1 MPVYSFTILV
11 SSTAHESKQCLFIVV
26 FIFRQ
31 DTLAAKLSISLLRHS
46 DIVPCDKAFYEAG
59 VAAKVSDSF
68 HVLKLFYYKKV
79 LTHFVSFFLKNL
91 LVHRYGVT

>member
-1 MPVYSFTILV
+1 MNVFNAHLFHYQFTILYLSV
-11 SSTAHESKQCLFIVV
+11 ARLMNHNFVCLLLLLF
-26 FIFRQ
+26 FRQ

-68 HVLKLFYYKKV
+68 HVLKLFYYKN
-79 LTHFVSFFLKNL
+79 SCFLRCS
-91 LVHRYGVT
+91 HIS